1 MPAGAR
7 FDVPDADDAYAAPT
21 GGDRVHTS
29 SQSKWGLRGHSAQRV
44 SRLALGLSLAVTALA
59 FPATKAQAQSQ
70 ATPPTR
76 GELVP
81 PDRRVPARGT
91 TLTIDG
97 GMERAPCALDR
108 EEYADLRFTLGAAQ
122 FSGLEAVPGLSLD
135 RAWRD
140 YAGREVPISVLCDI
154 RARANAILREAGYFA
169 TVEIPEQ
176 GLADG
181 VPDFR
186 VVFGRL
192 TAVRVRGDAGPSEGI
207 VAGYLEKLTGREVFN
222 AHEAERYLLLAD
234 DLPGVDVRMSL
245 RPAANG
251 DPGDLIG
258 EIAVVRQ
265 RGMLDLNVQNF
276 GSRAVGRFGGL
287 LRGEIYDLTGMGDRT
302 SLAFYSTHDFD
313 EQQTIQLGH
322 DFAIGSEGLRLG
334 AQVVY
339 SATNPDI
346 ELPGFEVD
354 SETWLAS
361 LFASYPFQRTQSA
374 NIVGQFGFD
383 YVDQD
388 VELNAFPLSRDR
400 VRTVFARLSGDWTDA
415 MSIARKDGYS
425 PYEPRTRLFASI
437 EARQG
442 LDVFSASPD
451 CRPDLLACLAGGSA
465 SPSRIEADP
474 TPFLV
479 RGEAGAEFRPMPNI
493 AFSLQAR
500 AQASDAPLPAFEEF
514 AAGNYSIGRGF
525 DPGSVLGDTGL
536 GVSAEIRFGSLAPKG
551 VDAWAVQPYVFT
563 DAAWAWNHDPSR
575 IAGNPDRLWSAGG
588 GVRAAWGSRL
598 QADLFVAAPITRPDL
613 SPSLPDP
620 RVMFSITAR
629 LFPWS
634 F

>member
-1 MPAGAR
+1 MQE
-7 FDVPDADDAYAAPT
+7 
-21 GGDRVHTS
+21 TS
-29 SQSKWGLRGHSAQRV
+29 HSRGIAKRPETTLIWRLR
-44 SRLALGLSLAVTALA
+44 LGLSLGAAVLAL
-59 FPATKAQAQSQ
+59 PGGQVHAQAQ
-70 ATPPTR
+70 TPTPQTVQPTR

-81 PDRRVPARGT
+81 PDRRVPQRQT

-108 EEYADLRFTLGAAQ
+108 EEFSDLRFTLGGAQ
-122 FSGLEAVPGLSLD
+122 FVGLEAVPGLSLD
-135 RAWRD
+135 AAWRD
-140 YAGREVPISVLCDI
+140 YAGREVPIAVLCDI
-154 RARANAILREAGYFA
+154 RARANAILRDKGYFA

-181 VPDFR
+181 IPDFR

-192 TAVRVRGDAGPSEGI
+192 TAVRVRGDAGASERV
-207 VAGYLEKLTGREVFN
+207 VAGYLEKLSGRGVFN
-222 AHEAERYLLLAD
+222 SREAERYLLLAD

-245 RPAANG
+245 RPATDG

-265 RGMLDLNVQNF
+265 RGVVDVNVQNF
-276 GSRAVGRFGGL
+276 GSRAVGRYGGL
-287 LRGEIYDLTGMGDRT
+287 LRGEIYDVTGLGDRT
-302 SLAFYSTHDFD
+302 TLALYSTLEFE

-322 DFAIGSEGLRLG
+322 DFAVGSEGLRLG
-334 AQVVY
+334 TQLVY
-339 SATNPDI
+339 SSTDPDV
-346 ELPGFEVD
+346 ELPGFEVK

-361 LFASYPFQRTQSA
+361 MFATFPLRRSRTSS
-374 NIVGQFGFD
+374 ILGEIGFD

-388 VELNAFPLSRDR
+388 VELNDFALTRDR
-400 VRTVFARLSGDWTDA
+400 ARTAFARLAGEWIDSTSVD
-415 MSIARKDGYS
+415 RKEGYT
-425 PYEPRTRLFASI
+425 PYEARTRLFMSV

-442 LDVFSASPD
+442 FDVLSASPD
-451 CRPDLLACLAGGSA
+451 CRADLRACLTGETPP
-465 SPSRIEADP
+465 PSRIEADP

-479 RGEAGAEFRPMPNI
+479 RGEAGVEFRPVPVI
-493 AFSLQAR
+493 AFTLQAR

-525 DPGSVLGDTGL
+525 DPGSVLGDTGV

-551 VDAWAVQPYVFT
+551 GDAWAVQPYAFT

-575 IAGNPDRLWSAGG
+575 VDGNPDRLWSAGG

-598 QADLFVAAPITRPDL
+598 QADLFLAAPITRPDL
-613 SPSLPDP
+613 SPTLPDP
-620 RVMFSITAR
+620 RVMFTITAR